1 MTERGS
7 VEAVLAAYGTA
18 VYEKDVDAFVSLYD
32 EDVRVFD
39 LWGSWS
45 YDGAGAWRQTVTE
58 WFGSLGSD
66 RVAVE
71 SEDVQT
77 MVADGVAVVHAFLTF
92 KGISADGEEQR
103 AMNNR
108 LTWTLRRADDGSW
121 RIVHE
126 HTSAPADFETSKVML
141 QRGASGR

>member
-1 MTERGS
+1 MSERGS
-7 VEAVLAAYGTA
+7 VEAMLTAYGAA
-18 VYEKDVDAFVSLYD
+18 VYEKDVEAFVALYD

-45 YDGAGAWRQTVTE
+45 YDGAGPRRQMVTE
-58 WFGSLGSD
+58 WFGSLGSE

-77 MVADGVAVVHAFLTF
+77 TIGDDVAVMHAFLTF
-92 KGISADGEEQR
+92 KGLSADGEELR

-108 LTWTLRRADDGSW
+108 LTWALRRTGNGSW
-121 RIVHE
+121 KVVHE

-141 QRGASGR
+141 QRLAPSA